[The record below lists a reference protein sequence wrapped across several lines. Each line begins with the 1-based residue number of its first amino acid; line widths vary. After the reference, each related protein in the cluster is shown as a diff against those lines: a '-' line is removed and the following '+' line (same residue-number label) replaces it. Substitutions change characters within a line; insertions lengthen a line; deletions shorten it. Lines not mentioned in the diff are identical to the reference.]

1 MLVAIL
7 LPVAL
12 SLLRFV
18 PGIANSQT
26 WTFIQS
32 ALILPAVWGKRHREP
47 IAGGQVPTRGQAL
60 YIALI
65 SVLNIILL
73 VGPYVHHHPQ
83 STFVSLA
90 AQELS
95 IIGNRAGCMAMG
107 NVVVLFIFA
116 GRNNVLLYITDWSH
130 GTYLLLHRWLGY
142 WAVFHTV
149 LHSVMLLGYYKVYGT
164 YEAELAREYWR
175 WGIVGTVAVS
185 ALTLTSL
192 LVVRQRL
199 YEFFLASHVVLSLLF
214 IIGYYYHIWF
224 LYKYNWGYEIWIF
237 VAGGIWGV
245 ERLARLARMAWQGFR
260 TATVTS
266 IADTEGEY
274 LRIDIEGV
282 RLHSGVAYLCF
293 PTLGWR
299 FWETHPF
306 SVAFS
311 SDHAIEPPTPLPT
324 PTSTTTPDTLLEK
337 STSTITVTS
346 PSKKKPS
353 TPPPPPT
360 TTFLVRVRT
369 GITARLATRT
379 ANPGTTTR
387 LTVLLEGPYP
397 HDSSASTAVDLSHC
411 TRLLYIAGGVGITA
425 LLPHLRQSSSSS
437 SPRSSRL
444 VWSTRRAGLAD
455 ALAPVLAGLGGSV
468 EVEVSVGVR
477 ADLDGVLEKELAAGG
492 GEGLLG
498 IVVCGPAGMAD
509 CVRHRVVQVARSGRA
524 TRGYV
529 LVDEAYGW

>member
-7 LPVAL
+7 IPVAL

-18 PGIANSQT
+18 PGIANSQM
-26 WTFIQS
+26 WIFIQS
-32 ALILPAVWGKRHREP
+32 ALILPAMWGKRHREP

-60 YIALI
+60 YIVLI
-65 SVLNIILL
+65 SVLNIVLL

-185 ALTLTSL
+185 ALTLSSL

-224 LYKYNWGYEIWIF
+224 LYKYSWGYEIWIF
-237 VAGGIWGV
+237 IAGGIWGV
-245 ERLARLARMAWQGFR
+245 ERLARLARMAWQGSR

-282 RLHSGVAYLCF
+282 RLDSGVVYLCF

-311 SDHAIEPPTPLPT
+311 SDHDINPPAPLSASKSD
-324 PTSTTTPDTLLEK
+324 TSRDDIVEK
-337 STSTITVTS
+337 STSTTTVTI
-346 PSKKKPS
+346 
-353 TPPPPPT
+353 PPKNETNTTPT

-379 ANPGTTTR
+379 SNPQGTR

-397 HDSSASTAVDLSHC
+397 HDTSSSTAADLSHC
-411 TRLLYIAGGVGITA
+411 TRLLYLAGGVGITA

-437 SPRSSRL
+437 ARTARL
-444 VWSTRRAGLAD
+444 VWSTRKAGLAD
-455 ALAPVLAGLGGSV
+455 ALAPVLAGLTRGNV

-477 ADLDGVLEKELAAGG
+477 ADLDGVLEKELAAGA